1 MTISPVYNCLKTMKF
16 SSPLLFVLTS
26 FLLSFTSPLSGAKGI
41 KEALF
46 TWTDSPATTM
56 NVIWLV
62 KDNDPTLF
70 LWGQADQKDTQS
82 AKVKRHSFYK
92 GSGLQV
98 CQVQLTGLNPD
109 TGYRVFLGDK
119 EFRARTLSIKRP
131 ERISFV
137 TGGDMMHSPDWH
149 KDGIK
154 AMASRSPSFA
164 LLGGDLAYANGK
176 SWERW
181 LDWIEEYADHA
192 LREDG
197 YSIPF
202 VVAIGNHEVNGGYGK
217 TPKEAPMF
225 YNLFPLPQKLKSF
238 YTIDIYED
246 LSVVVLDSS
255 HTYSIESQVEF
266 LESSLSSRK
275 DRTHL
280 FALYHFPA
288 YGIMKGGL
296 SSPISKSMRKYWVPL
311 FDQYGLDAAFENDHH
326 VYKRSKLLKGDKIH
340 QDGTL
345 YIGDGAWGV
354 GTRKPG
360 AKEYWYVEKF
370 EPTRHVIEVEIK
382 DNVRTYRAIN
392 HDKKVFD
399 EFIDKRD
406 AD

>member
-1 MTISPVYNCLKTMKF
+1 
-16 SSPLLFVLTS
+16 
-26 FLLSFTSPLSGAKGI
+26 
-41 KEALF
+41 
-46 TWTDSPATTM
+46 
-56 NVIWLV
+56 
-62 KDNDPTLF
+62 
-70 LWGQADQKDTQS
+70 
-82 AKVKRHSFYK
+82 
-92 GSGLQV
+92 
-98 CQVQLTGLNPD
+98 
-109 TGYRVFLGDK
+109 
-119 EFRARTLSIKRP
+119 
-131 ERISFV
+131 V
-137 TGGDMMHSPDWH
+137 TGGDMMHSPEWH
-149 KDGIK
+149 KDGVK
-154 AMASRSPSFA
+154 AMASRFPNFA

-192 LREDG
+192 VTKDG

-225 YNLFPLPQKLKSF
+225 YNLFPFPQKLKSY
-238 YTIDIYED
+238 YTIDLFED
-246 LSVVVLDSS
+246 LSVVILDSS

-266 LESSLSSRK
+266 LQSSLSSRK

-280 FALYHFPA
+280 FVLYHFPA

-296 SSPISKSMRKYWVPL
+296 NSPISKSMRNHWVPL

-326 VYKRSKLLKGDKIH
+326 VYKRSKLLKGDKVN

-360 AKEYWYVEKF
+360 AKEYWYVEEF

-399 EFIDKRD
+399 EFVDKRD

>member
-1 MTISPVYNCLKTMKF
+1 
-16 SSPLLFVLTS
+16 
-26 FLLSFTSPLSGAKGI
+26 
-41 KEALF
+41 
-46 TWTDSPATTM
+46 
-56 NVIWLV
+56 VIWLV
-62 KDNDPTLF
+62 KDKDPTLF
-70 LWGQADQKDTQS
+70 LWGKTDDQSPSSMEVQ
-82 AKVKRHSFYK
+82 RHSFYK
-92 GSGLQV
+92 GSGLEV
-98 CQVQLTGLNPD
+98 CQVQLTGLSPN

-119 EFRARTLSIKRP
+119 EFRARTLPAKRP
-131 ERISFV
+131 DRINFV
-137 TGGDMMHSPDWH
+137 TGGDMMHQPEFH
-149 KDGIK
+149 KDGVQ
-154 AMASRSPSFA
+154 AMASRSPHFA
-164 LLGGDLAYANGK
+164 LLGGDLAYADGK

-181 LDWIEEYADHA
+181 LDWIEVYADHA
-192 LREDG
+192 LSEDG

-225 YNLFPLPQKLKSF
+225 YNLFPLPQKLKSY
-238 YTIDIYED
+238 YTIDLFED
-246 LSVVVLDSS
+246 LSVVILDSS

-266 LESSLSSRK
+266 LKSSLSSRK

-296 SSPISKSMRKYWVPL
+296 NSPISKSMRKHWVPL
-311 FDQYGLDAAFENDHH
+311 FDQFGLDAAFENDHH
-326 VYKRSKLLKGDKIH
+326 VYKRSKLLKGDKVN

-354 GTRKPG
+354 RTRKPG

-382 DNVRTYRAIN
+382 DNIRTYRAIN

-399 EFIDKRD
+399 EFVDKRD